1 VVTRRGSL
9 LAVFFLGAALV
20 LIPWTGWLV
29 ISLRCQYLSR
39 HWGLAWAGFDAGLA
53 LSLGLTGLAALRR
66 APWLDCAAV
75 AAGTLLAADGWFDV
89 ITSRG
94 ATDVALATT
103 EALAIELPLALLC
116 IWLARVFT
124 PAWAANSRPAIAN
137 TIRKGALE

>member
-1 VVTRRGSL
+1 L

-20 LIPWTGWLV
+20 LVPWTGWLA
-29 ISLRCQYLSR
+29 ISLPCQYVSQ

-66 APWLDCAAV
+66 APWLDRAAV
-75 AAGTLLAADGWFDV
+75 AAGTLLAADAWFDV
-89 ITSRG
+89 LTSRG

-124 PAWAANSRPAIAN
+124 PSWVANSRPAIAHTN
-137 TIRKGALE
+137 RKGVLE